1 MTAAVPP
8 KSTTPTALITGPTS
22 GIGLDLTALFAADKH
37 DLVLVSRSAD
47 KLEQLAAEL
56 KQKHGIQV
64 TVIALDLSEA
74 DAPGKLQ
81 AELERRGL
89 QIDVLVNNAGY
100 AQYGAFLETDAD
112 QERRMMQ
119 LNMVTLTELTKRLV
133 PLMVKR
139 GRGRVLNVASTA
151 AFMPGPLMAVYY
163 ATKAYVLSLSEALN
177 SELEGTGV
185 SVTALCPGPTR
196 TGFQARAQ
204 MESSRLVKGKIM
216 DSATVARIGYA
227 ALMRGKPVVIPG
239 FSNQVQV
246 LAPRLL
252 PRSAVPSI
260 VKRAQ
265 ERTHA

>member
-1 MTAAVPP
+1 MSDVNGSSS
-8 KSTTPTALITGPTS
+8 KGTALITGPTS
-22 GIGLDLTALFAADKH
+22 GIGLDLAALFAAGGH
-37 DLVLVSRSAD
+37 DLVLVSRNAD
-47 KLEQLAAEL
+47 KLDQLAAEL
-56 KQKHGIQV
+56 KRKHGIQV
-64 TVIALDLSEA
+64 TVIACDLSEP
-74 DAPGKLQ
+74 DAPARLQ
-81 AELERRGL
+81 LELEL
-89 QIDVLVNNAGY
+89 AKISVDVLVNNAGY

-133 PLMVKR
+133 PEMVKR

-163 ATKAYVLSLSEALN
+163 ATKAYVLSLSEALA
-177 SELEGTGV
+177 SELEGSGV

-216 DSATVARIGYA
+216 DSATVAKIGYR
-227 ALMRGKPVVIPG
+227 ALMAGKPLVIPG
-239 FSNQVQV
+239 FGNQVQAM
-246 LAPRLL
+246 APRLI
-252 PRSAVPSI
+252 PRSAMPAI

-265 ERTHA
+265 ARIHA

>member
-1 MTAAVPP
+1 MNDATR
-8 KSTTPTALITGPTS
+8 SSSNPTALITGPTS
-22 GIGLDLTALFAADKH
+22 GIGLDLAALFAADRH

-47 KLEQLAAEL
+47 KLEQLGAEL
-56 KQKHGIQV
+56 KQKHGIAV
-64 TVIALDLSEA
+64 TSIAIDLSEPE
-74 DAPGKLQ
+74 APAALV

-89 QIDVLVNNAGY
+89 TVDVLVNNAGY

-133 PLMVKR
+133 PGMVKR

-163 ATKAYVLSLSEALN
+163 ATKAYVLSLSEALS
-177 SELEGTGV
+177 SELQGTGV

-204 MESSRLVKGKIM
+204 MQSSRLVQGKIM
-216 DSATVARIGYA
+216 DSATVARIGYR
-227 ALMRGKPVVIPG
+227 ALMAGKPLVIPG
-239 FSNQVQV
+239 FTNQVQAM
-246 LAPRLL
+246 APRLL
-252 PRSAVPSI
+252 PRSAMPGL

-265 ERTHA
+265 ERVQA